1 MWPTAG
7 TRMPERRKS
16 AFFRAR
22 EGKMAAILFLCFFL
36 LLFLGMPVAFALAI
50 SAWTAVVLGSTYP
63 QLVIVKE
70 MFSGLDSFPLMA
82 VPFFILAAE
91 LMTGGALTH
100 VLLRFASQFVGHLR
114 GGLGYANVMASTMFA
129 GISGSAL
136 ADAAGPGSMMIR
148 MMEKGGY
155 DRSYA
160 GALTASSAVI
170 GPIIPPSIIMI
181 LYALQD
187 EAVSVGALFMA
198 GILPGLIIGCAMAAA
213 NWYVCRKCGYKGR
226 EPQPPAAQMVRT
238 TFYAI
243 PALMLLVIIIGGIRT
258 GIFTPT
264 EASVVAVFYAL
275 LCGMLIYRTL
285 KIRDL
290 PAIILRAALI
300 STAVLLILGAA
311 RAFAWILIIEGVPQ
325 SLAET
330 IAAWN
335 LSPIVFLL
343 AVNLLL
349 LVFGLFM
356 DPLPGVMILVPIL
369 APIAA
374 SLGIDPIHFAIVVI
388 VNLTIG
394 LITPPVGSLLFVV
407 SSVAKLRVTELT
419 SEMPPFLVAH
429 IVVLLL
435 LTFVPAIS
443 TWLPRVSG
451 F

>member
-1 MWPTAG
+1 MV
-7 TRMPERRKS
+7 
-16 AFFRAR
+16 
-22 EGKMAAILFLCFFL
+22 AILIISFFL
-36 LLFLGMPVAFALAI
+36 LLVIGVPVAFSLAI
-50 SAWTAVVLGSTYP
+50 SAWAAVVLGSNYP
-63 QLVIVKE
+63 QLVVVKE

-114 GGLGYANVMASTMFA
+114 GGLGYANVLSSTMFA

-136 ADAAGPGSMMIR
+136 ADAAGPGQMMVR
-148 MMEKGGY
+148 MMENGGY
-155 DRSYA
+155 DRAYA
-160 GALTASSAVI
+160 GALTASAAVI

-181 LYALQD
+181 LYAMQD
-187 EAVSVGALFMA
+187 DRVSVGQLFMA
-198 GILPGLIIGCAMAAA
+198 GIVPGLIIGCAMAAA
-213 NWYVCRKCGYKGR
+213 NWYVSRKRNYRGTEAR
-226 EPQPPAAQMVRT
+226 PPAREMLRNTVH
-238 TFYAI
+238 AI
-243 PALMLLVIIIGGIRT
+243 PALMLLVIIIGGIRS
-258 GIFTPT
+258 GVFTPT

-275 LCGMLIYRTL
+275 ICGMAIYRTL

-290 PAIILRAALI
+290 PGIILRAALV

-325 SLAET
+325 MLAGT
-330 IAAWN
+330 IAGWN

-343 AVNLLL
+343 SINVLL

-369 APIAA
+369 APIAFA
-374 SLGIDPIHFAIVVI
+374 LGIDPIHFAIVVI

-407 SSVAKLRVTELT
+407 SSVVKLKVTELT
-419 SEMPPFLVAH
+419 REMPPFFLAH
-429 IVVLLL
+429 IAVLLL
-435 LTFVPAIS
+435 LTFVPALS
-443 TWLPRVSG
+443 TWLPRASG

>member
-1 MWPTAG
+1 MV
-7 TRMPERRKS
+7 
-16 AFFRAR
+16 
-22 EGKMAAILFLCFFL
+22 AILLVSFFL
-36 LLFLGMPVAFALAI
+36 LLVVGVPVAFSLAI
-50 SAWTAVVLGSTYP
+50 SAWLAVMFGSSYP
-63 QLVIVKE
+63 QLVVVKE

-114 GGLGYANVMASTMFA
+114 GGLGYANVLSSTMFA

-136 ADAAGPGSMMIR
+136 ADAAGPGQMMVR

-155 DRSYA
+155 DRAYA
-160 GALTASSAVI
+160 GALTASAAVI

-181 LYALQD
+181 LYAMQD
-187 EAVSVGALFMA
+187 ERVSVGQLFMA
-198 GILPGLIIGCAMAAA
+198 GIIPGLVIGCAMAAA
-213 NWYVCRKCGYKGR
+213 NWYVSRKRNYR
-226 EPQPPAAQMVRT
+226 SDEARPPARVMLRNTVH
-238 TFYAI
+238 AI
-243 PALMLLVIIIGGIRT
+243 PALMLLVIIIGGIRS
-258 GIFTPT
+258 GVFTPT

-275 LCGMLIYRTL
+275 ICGMAIYRTL

-290 PAIILRAALI
+290 PGIILRAALV

-325 SLAET
+325 MLAGT
-330 IAAWN
+330 IAGWN

-343 AVNLLL
+343 SINVLL

-369 APIAA
+369 APIAVA
-374 SLGIDPIHFAIVVI
+374 LGIDPVHFAIVVI

-407 SSVAKLRVTELT
+407 SSVVKLKVSQLT
-419 SEMPPFLVAH
+419 REMPPFFIAH
-429 IVVLLL
+429 ILVLML
-435 LTFVPAIS
+435 LTFVPALS
-443 TWLPRVSG
+443 TWLPRASG